1 MQKAFKNP
9 FSMNKIHLLGRL
21 LIGIRRLLRKNL
33 VLNSVYRTTQSF
45 RLPLGL
51 TLTLKLALTL
61 TLPLT
66 LQAQQVMADLH
77 CHSLLKPFYSGMTDP
92 WAFWEHTCAPDAYGV
107 VLEKAADIPKF
118 TQGNFESMH
127 LGGVRLVYACLSPLE
142 YEMRHPKVFRDL
154 GKLRNT
160 YACMA
165 GVSPDWEFFMD
176 KKVDYF
182 QELLGH
188 FAMLMQGDG
197 QRYVVDGDTLR
208 YDVIGSASELRAVLA
223 DPKRLGVVVSIE
235 GGHALGEGP
244 ITQEML
250 DSPDYQV
257 QVLEHLDILKGMR
270 PIDRSGQILPFPVTV
285 MGLNHFMWNGLGG
298 HAKTF
303 GQAFGLLLPQTEGI
317 NTGPT
322 PLGERV
328 VRHMLDRSVGRRILV
343 DVKHMSRDTRAW
355 YYTLLDSMR
364 VTGDTVPVLA
374 THVGISGS
382 SWASLDQPKNKLLPN
397 PKTSEWLNQ
406 NDISLFD
413 EDIHAIAQSHG
424 ILGIMLDKYRVGG
437 TLGNAAVDE
446 SHDGSLE
453 RRKTYV
459 HLIVLNMME
468 VVDALQSEKAW
479 DIIAIGSDYDGMISA
494 METYDQGIKM
504 PDLRD
509 DLLAY
514 FEDPVDLWDVY
525 PRRKVQRY
533 MYGLSAEEIVNRVM
547 GGNLVGFTARVLDGQ
562 VQAAGGSAGGAD

>member
-1 MQKAFKNP
+1 MKKIAF
-9 FSMNKIHLLGRL
+9 SIHVATLLSGL
-21 LIGIRRLLRKNL
+21 L
-33 VLNSVYRTTQSF
+33 
-45 RLPLGL
+45 L
-51 TLTLKLALTL
+51 TFTL

-66 LQAQQVMADLH
+66 LKAQPVFADLH
-77 CHSLLKPFYSGMTDP
+77 CHSLLKPFYSGLDDP
-92 WAFWEHTCAPDAYGV
+92 WAFWEHNCAPDAYGV

-127 LGGVRLVYACLSPLE
+127 LGNVRLVYACLSPLE

-188 FAMLMQGDG
+188 LAMLARGDG
-197 QRYVVDGDTLR
+197 QRYAIDGDTLR
-208 YDVIGSASELRAVLA
+208 YDVINTAAEFRAVLA

-250 DSPDYQV
+250 DSPDYQL
-257 QVLEHLDILKGMR
+257 QVLEHLDVLKGTR
-270 PIDRSGQILPFPVTV
+270 PMDRAGNFLTLPVTV

-322 PLGERV
+322 PLGDRV
-328 VRHMLDRSVGRRILV
+328 VQRMLDRSAGRRILV
-343 DVKHMSRDTRAW
+343 DVKHMSVATRNW
-355 YYTLLDSMR
+355 YYGYLHELR
-364 VTGDTVPVLA
+364 AKGDTAPVVA
-374 THVGISGS
+374 THVGIAGA
-382 SWASLDQPKNKLLPN
+382 SWRTIDDPMAQKQIA
-397 PKTSEWLNQ
+397 TCEWLNQ

-413 EDIHAIAQSHG
+413 EDIREIALSHG
-424 ILGIMLDKYRVGG
+424 ILGLMLDKHRVGG
-437 TLGNAAVDE
+437 TKGNAAVDE
-446 SHDGSLE
+446 SHVGSQE

-459 HLIVLNMME
+459 HLLVLNMME

-479 DIIAIGSDYDGMISA
+479 DIIAIGSDFDGMISA
-494 METYDQGIKM
+494 METYDSGLQM
-504 PDLRD
+504 PTLRD

-514 FEDPVDLWDVY
+514 FNDPQDLWDVY

-533 MYGLSAEEIVNRVM
+533 MYGLSAEEIVDRVM
-547 GGNLVGFTARVLDGQ
+547 GGNLVRFTERALEGAGFSSTGAEAADG
-562 VQAAGGSAGGAD
+562 SH